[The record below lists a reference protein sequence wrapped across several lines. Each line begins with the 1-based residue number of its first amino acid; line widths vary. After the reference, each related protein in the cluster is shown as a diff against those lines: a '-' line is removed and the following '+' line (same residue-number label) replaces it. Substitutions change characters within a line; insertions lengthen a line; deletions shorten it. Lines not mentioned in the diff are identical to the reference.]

1 MLRPDYTSQYKKDI
15 KLCEKRNYNIEL
27 LKDVIA
33 LLLTEELLP
42 AKYREHLLL
51 GNYSG
56 YKECHILPN
65 WLLIYKIIP
74 GDMIIFTR
82 TGTHTDLF

>member
-1 MLRPDYTSQYKKDI
+1 MLLPDYTSQFKKDI
-15 KLCEKRNYNIEL
+15 KLCERRNYDIGL
-27 LKDVIA
+27 LKSVIV
-33 LLLTEELLP
+33 LLLTGEALP

-74 GDMIIFTR
+74 GNIIIFTR
-82 TGTHTDLF
+82 TGTHADLF